1 MKEDI
6 EKNTESSP
14 QNNLFP
20 DGENINQNILKYYFP
35 NGPKEVQTL
44 ENSIKSEAQNS
55 EANKFKYKSKKHGF
69 DEKSALLN
77 EKEGLKLILKVINDD
92 LDLDEE
98 TLEEVYEPLI
108 NNEDMTKRVIK
119 ENTGRCSVMFMF
131 YIISPLFGII
141 NLISIYESLL
151 MMRILLQVLTNTL
164 LSVYESWTDNPDE
177 ISKFSV
183 YDFTVKYNYYYMF
196 FDDARKESFDFN
208 LMIFTAFLGDILLQ
222 SRGFRVSTFIFAIIN
237 IGAIFLIISF
247 SFLDYNTNDNTFS
260 LLKIL
265 YLILGYILLLIGVGA
280 SALLSQQ
287 IIIDSNYKYNDYIKK
302 LNNKSLELIEE
313 ERKKKEAEREK
324 QENIQVPILED
335 MIQYYGEEEKI
346 EESKD
351 EKEEEKINEEIGEE
365 KEVKVKEGI
374 EGEEKGEEKKEGEEK
389 IISFKT
395 SKSGSMKPSII
406 SSILENIKKEE
417 EEKEEIE
424 KGIKFKKLETNIN
437 QVDRRKVALSRSKT
451 TLITRRDKIFN
462 KHSTIFKEKELRKKE
477 KEKAKANIKK
487 KSRFDSFFMVCITTI
502 IGYFMKYIINLIIV
516 EKRNLKIDNYITLTN
531 CGNNTDCF
539 KNLILDKNLSSSNKN
554 LFNDLIGKIY
564 GDSQNSFYIIIIVYG
579 GCIVLSILL
588 YSFFVCIFDKRKK
601 NQDEEIQKNKYRVCE
616 ICGYI
621 IYSQNIIF
629 NPQPPKCECLKL
641 LCETFLNCIN
651 MAISSIGECK
661 CCNKCDDDKD
671 KDNNENIIEDNIDDK
686 IDDNNK
692 YSDYINMVK
701 TNNYKKDN
709 KDNKISGNSCLEYKE
724 ADFVKN
730 KQFFCYCYQAQRKYY
745 WLNQFLTN
753 DIQKKLF
760 PFMVEYF
767 ILQLLI
773 CAFEKQYF
781 QQFDYNT
788 DTNFNPNSTNFTNSN
803 NLINF
808 NYLRNS
814 TDNSSASN
822 DSNNVL
828 INDLYSFLTF
838 ILTFFLFFYFTLSFA
853 RIVSF
858 FTYRED
864 QKEKEGFENLK
875 KLSFGILDGT
885 HGVLIFDGFFAL
897 IFSSLYLSDNNN
909 PLFDNTNLLLI
920 PILMNK
926 FYYFTLIFYCI
937 SYSEEKRKFE
947 LISSSTLI
955 SIYIFILNFII
966 SLIRNNISIKSLHI
980 IQLVFSCLFPCL
992 MILGLI
998 AYFVLY
1004 IVCPPYDY
1012 CAGRLTLLCCYA
1024 SYICCCGGFWLT
1036 NDFYERLELSIS
1048 EDSLDFSEDCFCDC
1062 CYCLFDCFRY
1072 MTLLPFCKSICPRV
1086 MCGCCNCCICYDC
1099 CECCDCFY
1107 CCGNECACEYC

>member
-1 MKEDI
+1 MREDI
-6 EKNTESSP
+6 ENIESFLKENPSSNLEDKKDKLPKNDLLQSIS
-14 QNNLFP
+14 Q
-20 DGENINQNILKYYFP
+20 NQNKMSEYYNISSNQKP
-35 NGPKEVQTL
+35 EK
-44 ENSIKSEAQNS
+44 
-55 EANKFKYKSKKHGF
+55 KSKYIIRKKDF
-69 DEKSALLN
+69 DDNSALLS
-77 EKEGLKLILKVINDD
+77 EKEGLKLVLNVIQKD

-98 TLEEVYEPLI
+98 TLEEVYEPFI

-119 ENTGRCSVMFMF
+119 EDTSRCTLMFMF
-131 YIISPLFGII
+131 YIISPIFAII
-141 NLISIYESLL
+141 HLVAIYESLL
-151 MMRILLQVLTNTL
+151 MMKILLQVLENSL
-164 LSVYESWTDNPDE
+164 LSLYKSWTLNAEE
-177 ISKFSV
+177 ISKFSIS
-183 YDFTVKYNYYYMF
+183 DFNNKYNYYFMF
-196 FDDARKESFDFN
+196 FDDARKDSFDFN
-208 LMIFTAFLGDILLQ
+208 LMLFTAFLGDIVLQ
-222 SRGFRVSTFIFAIIN
+222 SRGFRVSTFIFALIN
-237 IGAIFLIISF
+237 IGAIFLVMSF
-247 SFLDYNTNDNTFS
+247 SFFDYNIKDNTFS
-260 LLKIL
+260 FFKLL
-265 YLILGYILLLIGVGA
+265 YLILGYLLLLVGAGA

-302 LNNKSLELIEE
+302 LNEKSLELMEIQ
-313 ERKKKEAEREK
+313 KQKKEAERE
-324 QENIQVPILED
+324 ELE
-335 MIQYYGEEEKI
+335 
-346 EESKD
+346 
-351 EKEEEKINEEIGEE
+351 
-365 KEVKVKEGI
+365 KVKLPTLSNMI
-374 EGEEKGEEKKEGEEK
+374 TSQEENNENDKN
-389 IISFKT
+389 IFPLKT
-395 SKSGSMKPSII
+395 SKSEYIKASITPI
-406 SSILENIKKEE
+406 ITGNKKDEELDIKNIKNDMKQVDS
-417 EEKEEIE
+417 
-424 KGIKFKKLETNIN
+424 KKL
-437 QVDRRKVALSRSKT
+437 ALSRSKT
-451 TLITRRDKIFN
+451 TLVTRRDEMINEHSKKI
-462 KHSTIFKEKELRKKE
+462 KEKELRKKE
-477 KEKAKANIKK
+477 REKAKANVKK

-671 KDNNENIIEDNIDDK
+671 KDNNENIIEDNIDVK

-788 DTNFNPNSTNFTNSN
+788 DTNFNPNSTNFTGSN